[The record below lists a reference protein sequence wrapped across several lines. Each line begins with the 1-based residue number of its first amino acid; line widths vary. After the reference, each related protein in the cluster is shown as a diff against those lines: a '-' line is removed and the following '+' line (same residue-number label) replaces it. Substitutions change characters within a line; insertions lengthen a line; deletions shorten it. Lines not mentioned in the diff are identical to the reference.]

1 MSRVVIVLSNLD
13 QGHPDDD
20 SEKLTEHDDDA
31 TLTGSHTA
39 VLTCNQYVVY
49 SATFQVPAFYF
60 TLSDTSAALVFI
72 CSTSC
77 ADCSTDGSVLALHDI
92 TKTPLFRRYI
102 LEGTEHSKFA
112 VSLPSSSSF
121 PLLSQGDHPTCGTPC
136 WYFHPC
142 ETPNAVTEIMK
153 EVQSEGLR
161 DNDRLIKWMEVW
173 FMVLGTAVDMKQ

>member
-60 TLSDTSAALVFI
+60 TLSDTSAAHQSLSVQLLVLTALQMVRCWPYTTSRRPRSSADIYSKEQNTVNSLLAYPRLLRSHCCHKAIIQHVAHHAGTFI
-72 CSTSC
+72 R
-77 ADCSTDGSVLALHDI
+77 VKHRLQ
-92 TKTPLFRRYI
+92 
-102 LEGTEHSKFA
+102 
-112 VSLPSSSSF
+112 
-121 PLLSQGDHPTCGTPC
+121 LLRS
-136 WYFHPC
+136 
-142 ETPNAVTEIMK
+142 
-153 EVQSEGLR
+153 
-161 DNDRLIKWMEVW
+161 
-173 FMVLGTAVDMKQ
+173 